1 MRNIPT
7 KIASLLVF
15 LAFLGLVSAQTIVL
29 SPRGIVVNPLPEFE
43 VEVFLDRDPSGEA
56 SPDYQ
61 LGEPVRI
68 GVHVSEASYV
78 YLYDVKPDG
87 TITQILPN
95 RFDAFGANNFL
106 EAGETKYFPPQ
117 GARYSFN
124 IDGPGGLSKVIA
136 VASKQ
141 VLDTGQL
148 ARFEGEVG
156 FASSS
161 IGEIGFG
168 AALSIVVEPI
178 PQAEWVTDTALYLV
192 GSAPQV
198 PAFGTI
204 RIASQPSGAQAF
216 IDGQFVGY
224 TPLDFGIET
233 GMHSVVTELDGFTT
247 YQTTVEVNGNQTVN
261 INAVLLAET
270 RMGTVRFETQP
281 HGAEVFLDG
290 DFVGTTPLEVSVAV
304 GEHRAQFKRNGFRKS
319 DVELMVGSGTFQT
332 VVVDLRPK
340 GKGHDD
346 DDN

>member
-1 MRNIPT
+1 MRNIST
-7 KIASLLVF
+7 TIVSLFLCLSLLGFVN
-15 LAFLGLVSAQTIVL
+15 AQTIVL
-29 SPRGIVVNPLPEFE
+29 SPKGIVVNPLPEFE
-43 VEVFLDRDPSGEA
+43 VEVFLDKDPSGEA
-56 SPDYQ
+56 SPSYQ

-68 GVHVSEASYV
+68 GVHASEASYV

-106 EAGETKYFPPQ
+106 AAGETKYFPPQ
-117 GARYSFN
+117 GARYSFT

-141 VLDTGQL
+141 QLDTTQL
-148 ARFEGEVG
+148 ARFDGEVG

-161 IGEIGFG
+161 IGELGFG
-168 AALSIVVEPI
+168 AALSIVVEPV

-192 GSAPQV
+192 GSAQQIPV
-198 PAFGTI
+198 YGTI
-204 RIASQPSGAQAF
+204 RIVSQPSGAQAYV
-216 IDGQFVGY
+216 DGQFVGY
-224 TPLDFGIET
+224 TPLDFGIES
-233 GMHSVVTELDGFTT
+233 GVHSVVTELEGFSS
-247 YQTTVEVNGNQTVN
+247 YQTSVEVNGNQTVN

-281 HGAEVFLDG
+281 HGAEVFLNG
-290 DFVGTTPLEVSVAV
+290 DYIGTTPLEVSVAV

-319 DVELMVGSGTFQT
+319 DVELMVGSGTYQT

-340 GKGHDD
+340 GRGHDD
-346 DDN
+346 DD